1 MPSLVT
7 DKTTVP
13 DRFQHL
19 DTKPYTAF
27 SANSYTCSC
36 TALQGDMAG
45 DDSEAA
51 RAQSAL
57 SQRKSLRPSLSRS
70 PTLNKSSAATEKP
83 GAAMVSIS

>member
-1 MPSLVT
+1 MWSVS
-7 DKTTVP
+7 
-13 DRFQHL
+13 DRHQHL
-19 DTKPYTAF
+19 YIKQHRDLLGAQLY
-27 SANSYTCSC
+27 SC
-36 TALQGDMAG
+36 YAHALQGDAAG

-83 GAAMVSIS
+83 GAAMVSTSS